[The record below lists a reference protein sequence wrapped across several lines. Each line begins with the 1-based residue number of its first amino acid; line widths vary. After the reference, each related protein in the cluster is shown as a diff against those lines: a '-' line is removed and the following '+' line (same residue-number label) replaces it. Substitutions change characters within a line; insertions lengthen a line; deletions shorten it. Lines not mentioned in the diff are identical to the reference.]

1 MHFPANSSTIN
12 FIADTICK
20 ASSYKFNPN
29 KYAKTRLLS
38 GRRCTEK
45 VSCMKEE
52 EKGYYEYS
60 SSGTSIDYYVNLP
73 VNLPSFYNDSAFN
86 ENLVPEISLQC
97 ETVKQDVYLHNAGN
111 IK

>member
-1 MHFPANSSTIN
+1 
-12 FIADTICK
+12 
-20 ASSYKFNPN
+20 
-29 KYAKTRLLS
+29 
-38 GRRCTEK
+38 
-45 VSCMKEE
+45 MKEE

-73 VNLPSFYNDSAFN
+73 SFYNGSAFN

-97 ETVKQDVYLHNAGN
+97 ETVKPEVCLHNAEN